1 MSFREILLLLY
12 FKYISGP
19 QTTLTLYFIAFT
31 SLSLHKYPYFCLGK
45 ECAYFCHFL

>member
-19 QTTLTLYFIAFT
+19 QTTLTLYFITFT
-31 SLSLHKYPYFCLGK
+31 SLSLHKVSVLLLG
-45 ECAYFCHFL
+45 